1 MTGTQT
7 FQIRP
12 AEPDDVLAIARLW
25 DEAFPGTH
33 TIEQRVRMME
43 TGGRYGGIETVRVVT
58 EPDHGIVGAAK
69 LYRMTGHIAG
79 TPMPMMGLAA
89 VAVTP
94 SRRRRGLAARLCT
107 RAVRAAAERGDVISV
122 LYPFRPDY
130 YERLGWGLVGALQE
144 YRFHTGALDIEH
156 AGAAARVRAADLE
169 HDADAIAACYARVAA
184 RSNGPIER
192 DRRVWAYRLTGLDLG
207 VVPVDAEAIWTARAD
222 PEIRPVVYD
231 DDGAI
236 TGYALLRYVRK
247 GSPEEHTLEVRELIA
262 GDEAAY
268 RGLLAHIGGQADRW
282 PRCTHYARPDERFGD
297 FLTDPRPPGFRDAR
311 SLYFPTARIVRG
323 PMLRV
328 LDVPGSLRAR
338 RFFDAGGDEPATI
351 ELAVQDPQRPANAGP
366 WTVRLEHG
374 GAEVEAG
381 EPSSPDAVLET
392 DAATFGRIFA
402 GEIPATVAAAQ
413 RRALVDGDAAV
424 LDRAFATRQRFWL
437 LDEF

>member
-12 AEPDDVLAIARLW
+12 GEPDDITAIARLW
-25 DEAFPGTH
+25 DEAFPGKH
-33 TIEQRVRMME
+33 TVGERVRMLE
-43 TGGRYGGIETVRVVT
+43 TGGRYGGIEAVLVGT
-58 EPDHGIVGAAK
+58 EAGHGIVGAAK

-79 TPMPMMGLAA
+79 APMPMMGLAA

-94 SRRRRGLAARLCT
+94 SRRRRGLATRLCT
-107 RAVRAAAERGDVISV
+107 EGVRAAAERGDVISV

-130 YERLGWGLVGALQE
+130 YERLGWGLVGALHE
-144 YRFHTGALDIEH
+144 YRFHTGSLAIDE
-156 AGAAARVRAADLE
+156 GAAARVRTADLE

-192 DRRVWAYRLTGLDLG
+192 DRRVWAYRLTGRDLG
-207 VVPVDAEAIWTARAD
+207 VVPVDAEAVWSARTD
-222 PEIRPVVYD
+222 PEIRLAVYD
-231 DDGAI
+231 HDGTI

-247 GSPEEHTLEVRELIA
+247 DSPEEYTLQVRELIA
-262 GDEAAY
+262 EDEDAY
-268 RGLLAHIGGQADRW
+268 RGLLAHIGGQSDRW
-282 PRCTHYARPDERFGD
+282 PRCIHHARPDERFGD
-297 FLTDPRPPGFRDAR
+297 FLNDPRPPGFRGAR

-328 LDVPGSLRAR
+328 LDVPGALRSR
-338 RFFDAGGDEPATI
+338 RFFDAGGDEPATF

-374 GAEVEAG
+374 SAEVEEG
-381 EPSSPDAVLET
+381 ELSSPDAVLET
-392 DAATFGRIFA
+392 DAATFARVFA
-402 GEIPATVAAAQ
+402 GELPATVAAAQ
-413 RRALVDGDAAV
+413 RRARVDGDTAV